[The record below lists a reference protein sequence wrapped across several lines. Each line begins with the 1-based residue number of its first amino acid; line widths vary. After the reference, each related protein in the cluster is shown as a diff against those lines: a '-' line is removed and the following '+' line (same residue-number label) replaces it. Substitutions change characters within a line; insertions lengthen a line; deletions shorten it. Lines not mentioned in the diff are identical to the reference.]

1 MSQDSINLKLVGFSE
16 LEAQNIDSVLSL
28 AERGLLKKWRLVT
41 DPPADYYLMP
51 ESLNARMNQE
61 EELKKIPRDR
71 CIFSTKEE
79 SNPNGESN
87 DMWLL
92 CDSRNVPRIRSMIDL
107 FNLLCEDTL
116 SEQRNQG
123 PAIQAADVSLSKM
136 TATAAVIAEV
146 ASRPVAD
153 VQGEAFI
160 PDHGFIGELL
170 GAADKAGLLVYELN
184 IPNSPGRIY
193 VYPEQQVFYSP
204 TSLDLLAPFFTT
216 DRDSISCA
224 IREHVTEAELER
236 LSEAED
242 LKPYTLRSLLWYGV
256 FKSSQGRLL
265 EGSSL
270 NQPVRLKRWPDLNL
284 SDCQDLIKLAAFM
297 QSNAANLQMVAE
309 KTGIP
314 INRVT
319 DFYNACEIV
328 GLIEQSSE
336 ADIHNKQLNP
346 EKVSLFS
353 KIRSRLNKA
362 ATPKALDAL

>member
-16 LEAQNIDSVLSL
+16 FEAQNIESVLSL

-41 DPPADYYLMP
+41 DPPVNYYLLP

-61 EELKKIPRDR
+61 DSLKALPRDR
-71 CIFSTKEE
+71 CIFASKEE
-79 SNPNGESN
+79 SNADSESA

-92 CDSRNVPRIRSMIDL
+92 CDSRSVPRIRSMIEL

-116 SEQRNQG
+116 TERRNQG
-123 PAIQAADVSLSKM
+123 PALRTVEVPPSNV
-136 TATAAVIAEV
+136 TPIAEAV
-146 ASRPVAD
+146 AQVAAAPIR
-153 VQGEAFI
+153 GETFI
-160 PDHGFIGELL
+160 PRQGFIGQLL
-170 GAADKAGLLVYELN
+170 GAADKTGLLIYELN

-204 TSLDLLAPFFTT
+204 ASLDLLAPFFTA
-216 DRDSISCA
+216 DPNLISCTT
-224 IREHVTEAELER
+224 RNGVTEAELER

-265 EGSSL
+265 EGSAADK
-270 NQPVRLKRWPDLNL
+270 PVRLKRWPDLNL

-297 QSNAANLQMVAE
+297 QSNAASLQTVAE

-314 INRVT
+314 IMLIH

-362 ATPKALDAL
+362 HTA

>member
-16 LEAQNIDSVLSL
+16 LEAQNIESVLSL

-61 EELKKIPRDR
+61 EELKAIPRDR
-71 CIFSTKEE
+71 CIFSSKEE

-92 CDSRNVPRIRSMIDL
+92 CDSRNVPRIRAMIDL

-116 SEQRNQG
+116 TEQRNQG
-123 PAIQAADVSLSKM
+123 PTMRTTDAPPSKM
-136 TATAAVIAEV
+136 SAPAAEGA
-146 ASRPVAD
+146 ARPVPA

-160 PDHGFIGELL
+160 PHHGFIGELL
-170 GAADKAGLLVYELN
+170 RAADKAGLLVYELN

-193 VYPEQQVFYSP
+193 VHPEQQIFYSP
-204 TSLDLLAPFFTT
+204 TSLDLLAPFFTENLN
-216 DRDSISCA
+216 SISCA
-224 IREHVTEAELER
+224 IRDHVTEAELER

-270 NQPVRLKRWPDLNL
+270 NRPVRLKRWPDLNL

-297 QSNAANLQMVAE
+297 QSNAASLQMVAE
-309 KTGIP
+309 KTGIS
-314 INRVT
+314 INLVT

-328 GLIEQSSE
+328 GLIEHSSE

-362 ATPKALDAL
+362 ATI